1 MRGYDKKSKNRI
13 RNESEKIDYEFLS
26 EFFGENAIMT

>member
-13 RNESEKIDYEFLS
+13 RNESEKIDYEFVRI
-26 EFFGENAIMT
+26 FWRMQ